1 MLLDAKKN
9 KNLLKIISLY
19 YDKDSFFIN
28 SFNSEILNKINN
40 ILSPKMISSFFTQ
53 DNNSQIK
60 KNSNEILFTLNC
72 ENVKNQNL
80 ENYLILMKYINTFGE
95 ESIAFIKVLLH
106 LYCIQANQISNNS
119 DIKIK
124 LKIFTPSELFLI
136 EPNQNLKIN
145 YFVQFF
151 GRIISI
157 SMLKKLNTR
166 INYICTNCGI
176 ILSKKITLTNF
187 KKENIDF
194 HKCEELINI
203 SEFNPKI
210 IFEYTEPIY
219 VRYIVIEFQDQ
230 KILGLIEEED
240 YSSELLN

>member
-1 MLLDAKKN
+1 MILDAKKN
-9 KNLLKIISLY
+9 KNLLRIISLY

-28 SFNSEILNKINN
+28 SFNTEILNKINN

-124 LKIFTPSELFLI
+124 LKIFTP
-136 EPNQNLKIN
+136 K
-145 YFVQFF
+145 
-151 GRIISI
+151 
-157 SMLKKLNTR
+157 
-166 INYICTNCGI
+166 
-176 ILSKKITLTNF
+176 
-187 KKENIDF
+187 
-194 HKCEELINI
+194 
-203 SEFNPKI
+203 
-210 IFEYTEPIY
+210 
-219 VRYIVIEFQDQ
+219 
-230 KILGLIEEED
+230 
-240 YSSELLN
+240 